1 MDNIGKNFS
10 YNFPT
15 GIYLLKV
22 NNRNTGTGV
31 VLVSLFLTLN
41 FEFLTLV
48 SLNSTDQKFGTRYQ
62 LISKLQKFLMLLKI

>member
-22 NNRNTGTGV
+22 NNRNTGTSV
-31 VLVSLFLTLN
+31 VLVSLFLT

-48 SLNSTDQKFGTRYQ
+48 SLSSTDQKFGTRYQ
-62 LISKLQKFLMLLKI
+62 LISKLQKCLMLLKI

>member
-22 NNRNTGTGV
+22 KNRNTGTGV

-48 SLNSTDQKFGTRYQ
+48 SLSSTDQKFGTHYQ